1 MGLSM
6 GDLLL
11 DSERKVLSAFE
22 AILAEDYEETR
33 KANRKFFIDVLKAC
47 KASEERLL
55 ARFSEQLDGLERRLE
70 LLENPDKLCSLE
82 DMREISS

>member
-6 GDLLL
+6 GDLL

-22 AILAEDYEETR
+22 AILAEDYEETS

-47 KASEERLL
+47 EASEKRLL
-55 ARFSEQLDGLERRLE
+55 AKFSEKLEAVGRRLE
-70 LLENPDKLCSLE
+70 LLENPDKMCSLE
-82 DMREISS
+82 GMREISS